1 MFCPKC
7 AAQNID
13 GASFCRAC
21 GANISLVPQALTGQL
36 PTAEQRQWS
45 DYSSRRR
52 RNREPS
58 IEEAIRSIIMGV
70 AFTIV
75 SILVSRYAPGGSVW
89 WFWLLI
95 PAFGCFAK
103 GFSELARVRM
113 AKGSPQNA
121 QPHLNSVRP
130 PDLPAPRTG
139 ELMTPVPSV
148 TESTTRHLSEAH
160 TQHRDSNQQ
169 QRPS

>member
-7 AAQNID
+7 AAQNLD
-13 GASFCRAC
+13 GAHFCRSC

-36 PTAEQRQWS
+36 AQPPMTEDKRGLPTRHGRRELTLEQPVQNFFLGIAFVIIS
-45 DYSSRRR
+45 IVLSR
-52 RNREPS
+52 
-58 IEEAIRSIIMGV
+58 
-70 AFTIV
+70 TI
-75 SILVSRYAPGGSVW
+75 GQVW

-148 TESTTRHLSEAH
+148 TESTTRHLSEAP